1 MTAGYRAPRETH
13 VVVLSTLGVA
23 ELVVAFFVAWGAFV
37 AAIVDVF
44 LRAIRSRQRS
54 SRITSGT

>member
-1 MTAGYRAPRETH
+1 MTAGHRAPRETR
-13 VVVLSTLGVA
+13 VVVLFTLGVA
-23 ELVVAFFVAWGAFV
+23 EFVVAFFVAYGAFV